1 MMLAVSAFGCGKA
14 NGVVG
19 QEAAVREFDAND
31 DAIYFAEQMI
41 PLTDSV
47 NSAQLKT
54 MATSALNQVNA
65 ARKSAGL
72 AELKWSNSLEMAAM
86 IRATEIKQSFS
97 HTRPNG
103 TAWYTVNQNDCYG
116 ENLARGFN
124 TAEDT
129 VTGWKN
135 SPTHNANLMDPG
147 FKTCAIAIYEENGS
161 YYWAQEFGY

>member
-1 MMLAVSAFGCGKA
+1 MNIFINEGLVDEEFIKTRTEGFEELAEIVKDYTPEKVA
-14 NGVVG
+14 
-19 QEAAVREFDAND
+19 
-31 DAIYFAEQMI
+31 
-41 PLTDSV
+41 
-47 NSAQLKT
+47 
-54 MATSALNQVNA
+54 
-65 ARKSAGL
+65 AGL